1 MKTWR
6 QADRFTAR
14 ERQTF
19 QKLTDPYRIQ
29 EFLDTLRY
37 SEDPIYRC
45 PRSVL
50 RDRKGH
56 CVDGALFAA
65 CALWRLGHPPL
76 IAELRAVR
84 DDDHLLA
91 LFRVEGRWGAVAKS
105 NFAGLRYREPIYRSL
120 RELALSYFESYYNVL
135 REKTLR
141 DYSVALDLRVQG
153 AADWMYSDAAVD
165 GVVARLE
172 ASRHYALV
180 TGSMVAGLRRV
191 DPRSFEAGLIGANA
205 AGLYDPAAA
214 GDKR

>member
-6 QADRFTAR
+6 QADRFTSQ
-14 ERQTF
+14 ERAVLQE
-19 QKLTDPYRIQ
+19 LTDPFRIQ
-29 EFLDTLRY
+29 EFLDSLLY
-37 SEDPIYRC
+37 SDDPIYRC

-65 CALWRLGHPPL
+65 GALWRLGHAPL

-91 LFRVEGRWGAVAKS
+91 LFRVGGCWGAVAKS
-105 NFAGLRYREPIYRSL
+105 NFVGLRYREPIYRSL
-120 RELALSYFESYYNVL
+120 RELALSYFESYYNL
-135 REKTLR
+135 EREKTLR
-141 DYSVALDLRVQG
+141 DYSVALDLRTQDG
-153 AADWMYSDAAVD
+153 TDWLYSDAAVD
-165 GVVARLE
+165 KVVERLE

-180 TGSMVAGLRRV
+180 SRRMVTGLRLV

-205 AGLYDPAAA
+205 AGLYDPSAARK
-214 GDKR
+214 GR

>member
-6 QADRFTAR
+6 QAERFTAK
-14 ERQTF
+14 ERATLE
-19 QKLTDPYRIQ
+19 KLTNPFRIQ
-29 EFLDTLRY
+29 EFLDKVRY
-37 SEDPIYRC
+37 SDDPIYRC

-91 LFRVEGRWGAVAKS
+91 LFRVRGCWGAVAKS
-105 NFAGLRYREPIYRSL
+105 NFVGLRYREPVYRSL
-120 RELALSYFESYYNVL
+120 RELALSYFESYYNVQ

-141 DYSVALDLRVQG
+141 DYSVALDLRAGDV
-153 AADWMYSDAAVD
+153 DWMYADAAVD
-165 GVVARLE
+165 RVVARLE
-172 ASRHYALV
+172 SSRHYPLVSAAMV
-180 TGSMVAGLRRV
+180 TGLRLV

-205 AGLYDPAAA
+205 AGLYDPTAR
-214 GDKR
+214 GE